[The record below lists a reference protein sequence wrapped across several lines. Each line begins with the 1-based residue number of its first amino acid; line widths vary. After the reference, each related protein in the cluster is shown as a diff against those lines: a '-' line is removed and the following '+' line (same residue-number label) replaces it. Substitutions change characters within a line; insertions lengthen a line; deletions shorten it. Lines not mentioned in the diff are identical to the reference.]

1 MLGESYKN
9 ISKKQGV
16 YKRREEDV
24 QNNLDNLFDIA
35 HANATEWMK
44 IEEDLPETV
53 TVYWDGTLLPGLG
66 VRSSKEERLPILIS
80 FGEKEQLLTVPKLD
94 SSSGQKEAKAVL
106 NTLYD

>member
-9 ISKKQGV
+9 ISKKH
-16 YKRREEDV
+16 KRREEDV

-53 TVYWDGTLLPGLG
+53 TVHWDGTLLPGLG

-80 FGEKEQLLTVPKLD
+80 FGEKEQLTGTEHYYLD
-94 SSSGQKEAKAVL
+94 WA
-106 NTLYD
+106 